1 MEKIGLTGG
10 IGSGKTTIAK
20 MFEELG
26 VPVYYSDD
34 EAKKLMHTSSKIKE
48 GIIQLFGKESFRNDE
63 LNRTFIAN
71 IVFKDKDMLKK
82 LNVLV
87 HPEVEKHFDNWAKSQ
102 HSKYVIQENAIIFES
117 GSESRFDKIITVTAP
132 NELKMERVQKRDHV
146 SKEKVLE
153 RMQNQLDDKYKID
166 NSYFVINNLDLE
178 DSKREVEKIHNL
190 LKNSKAR
197 HTS

>member
-34 EAKKLMHTSSKIKE
+34 EAKKLMNTSPKIKE
-48 GIIQLFGKESFRNDE
+48 GVIQLFGKESFINNE
-63 LNRTFIAN
+63 LNRAFIAN
-71 IVFKDKDMLKK
+71 IVFKDKGMLNK
-82 LNVLV
+82 LNALV
-87 HPEVEKHFDNWAKSQ
+87 HPEVEKHFDNWAKNQ

-117 GSESRFDKIITVTAP
+117 ESESRFDKIITVTAP
-132 NELKMERVQKRDHV
+132 NEVKIERVQKRDHV

-153 RMQNQLDDKYKID
+153 RMQNQLDDKYKIG

-178 DSKREVEKIHNL
+178 ESKREVEKIHNL
-190 LKNSKAR
+190 LKNS
-197 HTS
+197 